1 MNPNKEN
8 EHRQLNSNQ
17 CVPPPSSQPT
27 ADGDFRCGIC
37 NKTYSRRDLRDRH
50 RRRCIKNIGQERQS
64 KRKSCD
70 ACAQKK
76 LRCSMTRPSCSRC
89 LQSRRP
95 CVYPASCVP
104 VTASESV
111 VSQETP
117 NQATTSPLASL
128 YIPLTL
134 DPGNGPW
141 ALSAPPLET
150 SSNPDDTSRSPWSP
164 ATSTNVDF
172 LTHGHTDSSLYPT
185 QSPWPYEA
193 PSGSDYVSAQ
203 PEAYQMNDHLPGL
216 IDDYFGHQSQL
227 QYHSQHGTTA
237 SSPAAMMPPTP
248 ATFSSDTYSLNNGFT
263 MASLSS
269 AYTEYAW
276 SEGFSTYDEDEILPL
291 TSYPEAVSGNLFGQ
305 GFMSKGSNSSGSSAS
320 DVIQEMQK
328 LISPFLHPELH
339 AEAMQTLKEPPE
351 NTLATLSAYVTCAE
365 SYEMAHGG
373 AGNFDH
379 FRRGMESCIT
389 PLHTLCIYQIL
400 DLIDDTCLPNLASA
414 RQGSDPCNHGPGV
427 VAAIP
432 VLQSISKLV
441 QRLCVVYGGLLQT
454 PHEEETDWTRWKFG
468 ESLRRTIYFVHIIH
482 TLATRTHHLHGQSFS
497 TGGVVY
503 SYPLFQTETLLQL
516 PLPAPEEMWLARS
529 EEEWMIARAQSLR
542 PWTGN
547 LLSGAMP
554 PQPRTLQQWLIL
566 DEMGRGGSMSSLPSI
581 TRMILACIRANND
594 LPAAA

>member
-1 MNPNKEN
+1 MTPNKEN
-8 EHRQLNSNQ
+8 EHRQLNSTQ
-17 CVPPPSSQPT
+17 CFPPPSSQPT

-104 VTASESV
+104 
-111 VSQETP
+111 
-117 NQATTSPLASL
+117 ATTSPLASL

-134 DPGNGPW
+134 APENGPW
-141 ALSAPPLET
+141 ALSAPPQET

-172 LTHGHTDSSLYPT
+172 LTHSHTDSSLYPT
-185 QSPWPYEA
+185 QSHWPYEA
-193 PSGSDYVSAQ
+193 SSGPDYVSAQ
-203 PEAYQMNDHLPGL
+203 PDAYQMNDHLPGL

-291 TSYPEAVSGNLFGQ
+291 TAYPEAVSGNLFGQ
-305 GFMSKGSNSSGSSAS
+305 GFMSKGNISSSSSAS
-320 DVIQEMQK
+320 DVIQEMVSLLRECPGVALQQK

-339 AEAMQTLKEPPE
+339 AQAMQTLKEPPE

-373 AGNFDH
+373 AGDFDH

-400 DLIDDTCLPNLASA
+400 DLIDDTRLPNVAS
-414 RQGSDPCNHGPGV
+414 
-427 VAAIP
+427 
-432 VLQSISKLV
+432 LV
-441 QRLCVVYGGLLQT
+441 QRLCVVYGGLLQAS
-454 PHEEETDWTRWKFG
+454 HEEETDWTRWKFG
-468 ESLRRTIYFVHIIH
+468 ESLRRNIYFVHIIH
-482 TLATRTHHLHGQSFS
+482 TLATRTHHLHGQSLS
-497 TGGVVY
+497 AGGVVK

-566 DEMGRGGSMSSLPSI
+566 DEMGSGGSMSSLPSI